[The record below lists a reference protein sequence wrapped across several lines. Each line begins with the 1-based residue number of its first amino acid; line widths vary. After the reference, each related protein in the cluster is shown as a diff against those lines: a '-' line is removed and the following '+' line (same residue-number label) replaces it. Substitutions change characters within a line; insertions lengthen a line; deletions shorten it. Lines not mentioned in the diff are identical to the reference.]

1 VKSTRQ
7 LCHCGEP
14 AVLLGHCARCFAG
27 MTQTVH
33 EERRA
38 RLHPEE
44 FKAGDT
50 VGAGKFTLI
59 EKLGEGGMGSV
70 WLARDEQLS
79 GDGVPIEVALKFIA
93 GDRVPNAT
101 SISLLRKE
109 VRASLRL
116 SHPNIVRVHAWYE
129 NPGEPVFYSMEY
141 MPGLDLKELL
151 AQQPKGRF
159 TFKELE
165 PLVEQLFDALE
176 YAHGEVGLIH
186 RDLKPANILVSRH
199 GMEGPG
205 GRLKLTDFGLAR
217 PDSQGDAYA
226 TTVGGTL
233 LYASDSQ
240 RAGGAPCVA
249 DDIYS
254 LSAVL
259 YHLLTGHPPY
269 SAEDLLRGGEK
280 PPPVHPWHFLEVKER
295 RDIPPEPAA
304 TLMRCLGAGL
314 GVGAPARDIPTFRKW
329 WRTGPPVDMVER
341 GRASGV
347 LKNLMDFFVVAL
359 SGALAFLVVNSVCW
373 NLGLKPYMELY
384 TPLLARLGEWS
395 TSIFKPDPPLIDPP
409 PVVPIQPPDGD
420 SASQPGGSAVETP
433 PAGNIK
439 PMATLSLVL
448 DDAAFGKWDPLIQV
462 KSLRA
467 GGWVKVHGDSTT
479 SFANRQQLDVT
490 NLPPGMYRVEVGDR
504 HNGGELTKPN
514 PRTWGVKEIEL
525 VGGRP
530 NMVDLS
536 MALVRW
542 TVYATKK
549 VPFYIDDVW
558 GNNYPVSVGNF
569 ERSNDSPF
577 REAHYKVSLPY
588 PLDQVREGQLE
599 LHFPA
604 DVMRQYRMEEL
615 KPIPVTLRVGRQD
628 PILIPFVSWTHPRM
642 DASWTNHEVGMV
654 FLPVAPGA
662 GFLAGQTEVTVGQY
676 RIFARETKRG
686 VEPLES
692 VTPKGWEMLGRTWET
707 AFPGQTDGHPVVGV
721 AWEEAAAFCEW
732 LTARER
738 GTNRLLKTQRYALP
752 TADQWTLLAGGT
764 EYPWGDNY
772 PPGVMDGNYAG
783 KELGKLNWPEG
794 WEDLS
799 LDSRDTNSVWTVP
812 VERLRPDSRGFFGVG
827 GNAAE
832 WCDTWYELGLNASI
846 SWSIP
851 SKRLSD
857 DGGGRRYRVVRGA
870 SWADSDPDLLKTKV
884 HWAEVAGA
892 VGRIGLGSGSSSWR
906 KEDKP

>member
-1 VKSTRQ
+1 
-7 LCHCGEP
+7 
-14 AVLLGHCARCFAG
+14 

-165 PLVEQLFDALE
+165 PLVEQLFDALQ
-176 YAHGEVGLIH
+176 YAHGEVGLVH
-186 RDLKPANILVSRH
+186 RDLKPANLMVSRQ
-199 GMEGPG
+199 GVDGPG

-217 PDSQGDAYA
+217 PDSRGDAYA

-233 LYASDSQ
+233 LYASDGQ

-269 SAEDLLRGGEK
+269 AVEDLLRGGEK
-280 PPPVHPWHFLEVKER
+280 PPPVHPWHYLELKDR

-304 TLMRCLGAGL
+304 TLMRSLGG
-314 GVGAPARDIPTFRKW
+314 GIGGGTPAPDIGTFRRW
-329 WRTGPPVDMVER
+329 WRTGPPMESFEVSRTQKLGGLLFGSLKVLGILFGSLLILVGLLWNSGLINPETRGWLSATFFMPLGWMITQNAPQVE
-341 GRASGV
+341 A
-347 LKNLMDFFVVAL
+347 
-359 SGALAFLVVNSVCW
+359 
-373 NLGLKPYMELY
+373 
-384 TPLLARLGEWS
+384 
-395 TSIFKPDPPLIDPP
+395 
-409 PVVPIQPPDGD
+409 PIQPAPTNAPEPFIQD
-420 SASQPGGSAVETP
+420 PK
-433 PAGNIK
+433 K
-439 PMATLSLVL
+439 PREGYNEKGTNSVTKLTATLSLVL
-448 DDAAFGKWDPLIQV
+448 DDASFRRWDPLIEV
-462 KSLRA
+462 KELRP
-467 GGWVKVHGDSTT
+467 GGWQKVYGDPTI
-479 SFANRQQLDVT
+479 SFGERQQLDIPK
-490 NLPPGMYRVEVGDR
+490 LPVGKYRVEAGDR
-504 HNGGELTKPN
+504 HNGGERVKRN
-514 PRTWGVKEIEL
+514 PRNWVVKEIDL
-525 VGGRP
+525 VAGRP
-530 NMVDLS
+530 NVVELS
-536 MALVRW
+536 MGRVRL
-542 TVYATKK
+542 TIYATGV
-549 VPFYIDDVW
+549 VPFEIDDAW
-558 GNNYPVSVGNF
+558 GNVYPITAEHF
-569 ERSNDSPF
+569 WTSNDSPF
-577 REAHYKVSLPY
+577 REARYKVDLSY
-588 PLDQVREGQLE
+588 PLDLLREGQLE
-599 LHFPA
+599 LRFPA
-604 DVMRQYRMEEL
+604 EVMRQYRMEPIDQL
-615 KPIPVTLRVGRQD
+615 KVVVGSRE
-628 PILIPFVSWTHPRM
+628 PILIPFVPWTHPRM
-642 DASWTNHEVGMV
+642 DSSWTNEQPSMV
-654 FLPVAPGA
+654 YLPVGKGA
-662 GFLAGQTEVTVGQY
+662 TFLAGQTEVTVGQY
-676 RIFARETKRG
+676 RAFAEETRRA

-692 VTPKGWEMLGRTWET
+692 VTTNGWEVLGRTWAT
-707 AFPGQTDGHPVVGV
+707 AFPGQTNGSPVVGV
-721 AWEEAAAFCEW
+721 SWDDAMAFCEW

-738 GTNRLLKTQRYALP
+738 RTNRLSGKQRYTLP
-752 TADQWTLLAGGT
+752 TAEHWTRLASDT
-764 EYPWGDNY
+764 EYPWGSTY
-772 PPGVMDGNYAG
+772 PPGSRDGNYAG
-783 KELGKLNWPEG
+783 QELRYPNWPGG
-794 WEDLS
+794 WEDLT
-799 LDSRDTNSVWTVP
+799 LDSADADSVWTVP
-812 VERLRPDSRGFFGVG
+812 VGQLRPDSRGFLGVG

-832 WCDTWYELGLNASI
+832 WCDTWYEVGMNASI
-846 SWSIP
+846 SWAIP

-870 SWADSDPDLLKTKV
+870 SWADSDRDLLKTKV
-884 HWAEVAGA
+884 HWAELPGSRKDR
-892 VGRIGLGSGSSSWR
+892 VGFRVFLVEEGG
-906 KEDKP
+906 KP